1 MGFLKSIGK
10 GLQKGL
16 DVLTGKKAAKR
27 AEESQDRARE
37 ENFRYGEMAADA
49 AHQRSLGLL
58 EAQTEASSY
67 VSQVQDAKDA
77 GLSVGLL
84 YGGGGA
90 GGAGKAGGGAQGAQ
104 GGPEG
109 INYLDVEAIKNERAS
124 LAIEKAR
131 QATEK
136 MLAKKEAEKIE
147 AETENIKEETETGKT
162 LTPFQQKLLNQ
173 QGIAIWLENIRK
185 DWENRGP
192 DTEGGVVGS
201 KDYDFD
207 TAISEGGAFSRKIAA
222 EIANTL
228 ASANSNEA
236 SAEAKK
242 AAAALDTEKKKGYW
256 QELLNATRREDTEA
270 EKAAAIKLAA
280 QWQTGELTNWKT
292 WTDVS
297 VNALSSLSEVL
308 KLVVTKGASAA
319 TK

>member
-58 EAQTEASSY
+58 EAQTEANSY
-67 VSQVQDAKDA
+67 VNQVQDAKNA

-90 GGAGKAGGGAQGAQ
+90 GGVGKAGGGAQGAQ

-109 INYLDVEAIKNERAS
+109 INYLDVEAIKNERTS

-147 AETENIKEETETGKT
+147 AETENIKDQTESSSRI
-162 LTPFQQKLLNQ
+162 TPLQAKLLEYT
-173 QGIAIWLENIRK
+173 AIEKYIDAARK
-185 DWENRGP
+185 DFEN
-192 DTEGGVVGS
+192 T
-201 KDYDFD
+201 DYDKLELKDDELNVNTFIKKGSRFD
-207 TAISEGGAFSRKIAA
+207 EQTAVQIAQA
-222 EIANTL
+222 I
-228 ASANSNEA
+228 
-236 SAEAKK
+236 AEAEHKE
-242 AAAALDTEKKKGYW
+242 ALTKLTKTQEKQSW
-256 QELLNATRREDTEA
+256 TELLNAV
-270 EKAAAIKLAA
+270 KAQNNDDIKTAALKLAA
-280 QWQTGELTNWKT
+280 EWQTGEYSNWKT
-292 WTDVS
+292 WATIGSD
-297 VNALSSLSEVL
+297 ALNTIGE
-308 KLVVTKGASAA
+308 LVKAAA
-319 TK
+319 TKGK